1 MIARALVSQTMIAA
15 TRFLVGGHPRWQGC
29 APQKKQRIY
38 FANHS
43 SHLDT
48 VLLWAALPAELR
60 CTTHPVAA
68 LDYWG
73 SGRLKRFI
81 AVKVLN
87 AVLID
92 RAGCADP
99 LAPLREILARGESLI
114 LFPEGTRGSAPLP
127 TAFKAGLYHLAKDHP
142 AADLV
147 PVYLT
152 NLARAYPKGAILPAP
167 ISCTATFGAPLR
179 LDRDEPKDAF
189 LDRARRAVCA
199 LAQGDGA

>member
-1 MIARALVSQTMIAA
+1 MIVQAMIAA

-29 APQKKQRIY
+29 APQERQRIY

-48 VLLWAALPAELR
+48 ILLWAALPGPLR
-60 CTTHPVAA
+60 RATHPVAA

-73 SGRLKRFI
+73 SSRLKRFI

-99 LAPLREILARGESLI
+99 LAPLRDVLAKGDSLI
-114 LFPEGTRGSAPLP
+114 LFPEGTRNSGPLP
-127 TAFKAGLYHLAKDHP
+127 ATFKSGLYHLAKAYP
-142 AADLV
+142 AVDLV

-179 LDRDEPKDAF
+179 RDRDEPKDAF
-189 LDRARRAVCA
+189 LDRARQAVCA
-199 LAQGDGA
+199 LAQGDRS